1 MAQWLFTDKTSGQ
14 GDGQITLSSESYS
27 TDLKKRTATVKIS
40 GLYTTTYI
48 TATRD
53 GVIPIVSIDKQ
64 YAEFTSTG
72 GTVQFTITSNESWEI
87 DKDLL
92 PDWITLDKYY
102 GSGSSSGKAVTVT
115 ATISPNKGDNRVH
128 TIIITDFVYN
138 EFKFGEIV
146 ISQREMSYEEFGYA
160 ELIYETD
167 EDNETIRLFGNN
179 KTGNSYGSYLCTYN
193 KNAASK
199 YTGVTEIII
208 DGVEQTWDTEDAFT
222 IAKAG
227 EHKVY
232 VLFKDNTIKDG
243 IRSSFRAQVGS
254 GGSTYYEY
262 FAQAPFEGNKNL
274 KRVKIPST
282 LKTDKTSGLFEDC
295 SRLESIEV
303 YNDTCVMSYFAYNS
317 PKVSSVK
324 WPSSITTVP
333 NYAFAYNECN
343 SIWQLIPDNITTI
356 GVGAFMNA
364 NISGTL
370 DLRNLLIYEDA
381 FNNCANINEVII
393 DDYSNKDAYANIG
406 GTLYVHCS
414 EGYYIEGFSNTKFTK
429 VVMDIN
435 PGTYNSGGWF
445 ENGYVEEVE
454 FLNTTSN
461 WYYDF
466 GGSNLGRYFQDTPNL
481 KKIIMHSMTPP
492 KVYKETFEGIA
503 PYGTLVFPDGADY
516 SQFLSTEPYYLG
528 YYGWNDIP
536 QLNPEI
542 TFSNKAFYLDSET
555 REKTFTITSN
565 CKWKI
570 ESSNDVTVYP
580 TSGGMGTTDIT
591 ITSNVSNNN
600 NETIDASII
609 IVDSLNIIRKEISVT
624 INNDITNKYLWVML
638 EEDSTIE
645 VPGCVLYSFDQVNW
659 QYSWSI
665 NIPANTRVWLKNKED
680 VWAYSRGNTTYVRT
694 PFTFNARGKIGGN
707 ILSMGNLGEYAYSGM
722 FRQINNLI
730 DASEL
735 ILPKVVNISCYGEL
749 FKSCKN
755 LEKAPILPAKILEDG
770 CYAFMFTSCS
780 NLSMVECH
788 AEDIS
793 ANRCLNWWLIGVSE
807 TGTLVKKRGV
817 TYPIGENGIPANWT
831 TVEID

>member
-1 MAQWLFTDKTSGQ
+1 MATIDWLFADKTSGK
-14 GDGQITLSSESYS
+14 GDGQITLTSQSWKS
-27 TDLKKRTATVKIS
+27 DLKKQTATVKIS

-53 GVIPIVSIDKQ
+53 GITPIVSIDNY
-64 YAEFTSTG
+64 YAEFSSIG
-72 GTVQFTITSNESWEI
+72 GTFDFKVTSNVSWEI
-87 DKDLL
+87 DRDLL
-92 PDWITLDKYY
+92 PDWITLNRYY
-102 GSGSSSGKAVTVT
+102 GYDGTTTVT
-115 ATISPNKGDNRVH
+115 ATINPNKSGNRSYKIV
-128 TIIITDFVYN
+128 ITDGVYG
-138 EFKFGEIV
+138 EFNFGEVV
-146 ISQREMSYEEFGYA
+146 ISQREISYEEFGYA

-167 EDNETIRLFGNN
+167 EDNETIRLFGDGGTLNGHYLSYCN
-179 KTGNSYGSYLCTYN
+179 KTNV
-193 KNAASK
+193 SK

-208 DGVEQTWDTEDAFT
+208 DGVEQTWDTKDEFT

-232 VLFKDNTIKDG
+232 VLFKDNTIKDN
-243 IRSSFRAQVGS
+243 SFASVRGRVGS

-262 FAQAPFEGNKNL
+262 FPQAPFEGNKNL

-295 SRLESIEV
+295 PRLESIEV

-343 SIWQLIPDNITTI
+343 SIWQLIPNNTTII
-356 GVGAFMNA
+356 GVGAFMDSK
-364 NISGTL
+364 ISGTL
-370 DLRNLLIYEDA
+370 DLRNISIYEDA
-381 FNNCANINEVII
+381 FNNCVNVDEVII
-393 DDYSNKDAYANIG
+393 DSVSNKDAFENVG

-414 EGYYIEGFSNTKFTK
+414 GGYYIEGFSNTKFTK

-435 PGTYNSGGWF
+435 PSTSNSGGWF
-445 ENGYVEEVE
+445 KNGYVEEVE
-454 FLNTTSN
+454 FLNTTSD
-461 WYYDF
+461 WSYDF
-466 GGSNLGRYFQDTPNL
+466 GGSNLGRYFQNTPNL

-492 KVYKETFEGIA
+492 KIYKETFEGIA
-503 PYGTLVFPDGADY
+503 PYGTLVFPDGANY

-536 QLNPEI
+536 QLNPEMK
-542 TFSNKAFYLDSET
+542 FSNRAFYLDSET
-555 REKTFTITSN
+555 REKTFTITTN
-565 CKWKI
+565 CKWKV

-600 NETIDASII
+600 EIIDTSVI
-609 IVDSLNIIRKEISVT
+609 IVDDFNIIRKEISVT
-624 INNDITNKYLWVML
+624 INNDTDTTNKYLWVML

-645 VPGCVLYSFDQVNW
+645 VPGVVLYSFDQVNW
-659 QYSWSI
+659 EYSWSI
-665 NIPANTRVWLKNKED
+665 NVPANTRVWLKNEGNIWGYK
-680 VWAYSRGNTTYVRT
+680 SGNTVYVRT
-694 PFTFNARGKIGGN
+694 ELVFNARGKIGGN
-707 ILSMGNLGEYAYSGM
+707 ILSMGDLSEYGYAGM
-722 FRQINNLI
+722 FRHNDNLI

-735 ILPKVVNISCYGEL
+735 ILPKAVNIGCYYEL
-749 FKSCKN
+749 FDSCDN
-755 LEKAPILPAKILEDG
+755 LEKAPILPAKILEDR
-770 CYAFMFTSCS
+770 CYDRMFWFCE

-793 ANRCLNWWLIGVSE
+793 ANNCFSYWLDGVSP
-807 TGTLVKKRGV
+807 TGTFVKKRGV
-817 TYPIGENGIPANWT
+817 TYPIGGSGIPTNWT
-831 TVEID
+831 ITEID

>member
-1 MAQWLFTDKTSGQ
+1 MATQWLFTDKTSGQ
-14 GDGQITLSSESYS
+14 GDGQITLSSDSYS

-167 EDNETIRLFGNN
+167 EDNETIRLFGDGRTVNGHYLSHYN
-179 KTGNSYGSYLCTYN
+179 KTNV
-193 KNAASK
+193 SK

-232 VLFKDNTIKDG
+232 VLFKDNTIKDN
-243 IRSSFRAQVGS
+243 SFASVRGKVGS

-370 DLRNLLIYEDA
+370 DLRKLLIYEDA

-393 DDYSNKDAYANIG
+393 DDYSNKDAFGNVG

-414 EGYYIEGFSNTKFTK
+414 EGIYVGGYLLEGFKNTKFTK

-435 PGTYNSGGWF
+435 PTTHFSGWF

-461 WYYDF
+461 WDS
-466 GGSNLGRYFQDTPNL
+466 GNYFRNTPNL

-492 KVYKETFEGIA
+492 KVHKGAFEGIA

-570 ESSNDVTVYP
+570 ESSNAVTVYP
-580 TSGGMGTTDIT
+580 TSGGMGTTDVT

-645 VPGCVLYSFDQVNW
+645 VPGIVLYSFDQVNW

-665 NIPANTRVWLKNKED
+665 NIPANTRVWLKNQEN
-680 VWAYSRGNTTYVRT
+680 VWGYKRGNIVYQRT
-694 PFTFNARGKIGGN
+694 ALVFNARGKIGGN
-707 ILSMGNLGEYAYSGM
+707 ILSMGDLSEYGYTGM
-722 FRQINNLI
+722 FRNIDNLI

-735 ILPKVVNISCYGEL
+735 ILPNVVNIGCYNSL
-749 FKSCKN
+749 FRSCKN
-755 LEKAPILPAKILEDG
+755 LEKVPILPAKTLDDR
-770 CYAFMFTSCS
+770 CYDEMFRFCS
-780 NLSMVECH
+780 NLSKVECH

-793 ANRCLNWWLIGVSE
+793 ANNCLNYWLDGVSP
-807 TGTLVKKRGV
+807 TGTFVKKRDV
-817 TYPIGENGIPANWT
+817 TYPIGGSGIPTNWAIA
-831 TVEID
+831 EID

>member
-14 GDGQITLSSESYS
+14 GDGQITLSSDSYS

-40 GLYTTTYI
+40 GLYTTTYV

-53 GVIPIVSIDKQ
+53 GITPIVSIDKQ

-72 GTVQFTITSNESWEI
+72 GTVQFSVTSNVSWEI

-102 GSGSSSGKAVTVT
+102 GSSSGKAVTVT

-167 EDNETIRLFGNN
+167 EDNETIRLFGDGRTVNGHYLSHYN
-179 KTGNSYGSYLCTYN
+179 KTNV
-193 KNAASK
+193 SK

-232 VLFKDNTIKDG
+232 VLFKDNTIKDN
-243 IRSSFRAQVGS
+243 SFASVRGRVGS

-343 SIWQLIPDNITTI
+343 SIWDLIPDNITTI

-393 DDYSNKDAYANIG
+393 DDYSNKDAFGNVG

-414 EGYYIEGFSNTKFTK
+414 EGIYVGGYLLEGFKNTKFTK

-435 PGTYNSGGWF
+435 PTTYFSGWF

-461 WYYDF
+461 WDS
-466 GGSNLGRYFQDTPNL
+466 GNYFRNTPNL

-492 KVYKETFEGIA
+492 KVHKGAFEGIG

-600 NETIDASII
+600 ETIDASVI

-645 VPGCVLYSFDQVNW
+645 VPGIVLYSFDQVNW

-665 NIPANTRVWLKNKED
+665 NIPANTRVWLKNKEN
-680 VWAYSRGNTTYVRT
+680 VWGYKSGNSVYQRT
-694 PFTFNARGKIGGN
+694 ALVFNARGKIGGN
-707 ILSMGNLGEYAYSGM
+707 ILSMGNLSEYGYTGM
-722 FRQINNLI
+722 FRNINNLI

-735 ILPKVVNISCYGEL
+735 ILPNVVNIGCYNSL
-749 FKSCKN
+749 FRSCKN
-755 LEKAPILPAKILEDG
+755 LEKVPILPAKTLDDR
-770 CYAFMFTSCS
+770 CYDEMFSFCS
-780 NLSMVECH
+780 NLSKVECH

-793 ANRCLNWWLIGVSE
+793 ANNCLNYWLDGVSP
-807 TGTLVKKRGV
+807 TGTFVKKRDV
-817 TYPIGENGIPANWT
+817 TYPIGGSGIPTNWT
-831 TVEID
+831 IVEID